1 MKKMYIIISTFLLAT
16 QVLHAQD
23 QENVNPHESYLGKG
37 NFVIKGKVEN
47 KPEKM
52 DHWELAVTGYLTNE
66 LHTIPIKV
74 DGTFQESIP
83 IEDVQDI
90 YLYLG
95 DAITIFSYPGDTIE
109 AFFDQEFPKETLVL
123 KGKNVD
129 REKELALCMEIFR
142 NCRQDFLEIN
152 NSKWDR
158 EMSDSALFDKVN
170 SYYDKKIDIIKD
182 FEKDNGNFTFLPKF
196 RDGTYFEAL
205 SIVTKKIGQLSKV
218 HCEYPSGQ
226 FYRIINDKTDTV
238 TILPYQILS
247 YSTTFRT
254 NESYR
259 SFLDSYISDSRINFQ
274 YEHVEG
280 KRSFE
285 PVKDNYYFALSCLKV
300 DAIRDWYITNRL
312 NSAFTYYDF
321 DEVAS
326 VYNEFKKVCENKEY
340 LDVIEKRYQ
349 RALLLRSGNPAPD
362 FELKDDKGKM
372 VKLSDLKGKFVYI
385 DFWGV
390 GCGPCIHEFKEYKD
404 KLYERYKDYDIAYVY
419 ICVDSNEEGWK
430 SAIAKYGLT
439 GINLIAEGWAKNPV
453 CQLYNVQGIPHYV
466 LIDKEGK
473 IVNNKCGRPSDI
485 LMSGEH
491 SEFDK
496 LMKDGI

>member
-205 SIVTKKIGQLSKV
+205 SIVTKK
-218 HCEYPSGQ
+218 
-226 FYRIINDKTDTV
+226 
-238 TILPYQILS
+238 
-247 YSTTFRT
+247 
-254 NESYR
+254 
-259 SFLDSYISDSRINFQ
+259 
-274 YEHVEG
+274 
-280 KRSFE
+280 
-285 PVKDNYYFALSCLKV
+285 
-300 DAIRDWYITNRL
+300 
-312 NSAFTYYDF
+312 
-321 DEVAS
+321 
-326 VYNEFKKVCENKEY
+326 
-340 LDVIEKRYQ
+340 
-349 RALLLRSGNPAPD
+349 
-362 FELKDDKGKM
+362 
-372 VKLSDLKGKFVYI
+372 
-385 DFWGV
+385 
-390 GCGPCIHEFKEYKD
+390 
-404 KLYERYKDYDIAYVY
+404 
-419 ICVDSNEEGWK
+419 
-430 SAIAKYGLT
+430 
-439 GINLIAEGWAKNPV
+439 
-453 CQLYNVQGIPHYV
+453 
-466 LIDKEGK
+466 
-473 IVNNKCGRPSDI
+473 
-485 LMSGEH
+485 
-491 SEFDK
+491 
-496 LMKDGI
+496 